1 MLAAVT
7 HAEMQGLRAGDP
19 PARGAGSPRF
29 VQAALPDAGDVAPAL
44 RRGLAAGRAQIPA
57 RFLYDELGSRLFDAI
72 TALPEYYPT
81 RTEAALLAEHLPAI
95 AAAVPVQGCTL
106 IDLGAGSCEK
116 APRLFPM
123 VRPRQ
128 YVAVDISVDFLRTA
142 LTRLQLEHPAITML
156 GVGTDFSSSLE
167 LPAAVGGERRLFFYP
182 GSSIGNFAPDEAV
195 AFLRRVRERMDGH
208 GALWIGADLQKDR
221 RVLVRA
227 YDDGLGVTAAFNRN
241 ILRHVNALAGTD
253 FAPADWRHVARYD
266 EQHGRIEMHLE
277 AERSLTVRWPGGER
291 AFAQGERIHTENS
304 YKYTPDGFRALL
316 ERAGLRQVG
325 MWTDQKGWFGFFVA
339 VPA

>member
-1 MLAAVT
+1 
-7 HAEMQGLRAGDP
+7 
-19 PARGAGSPRF
+19 
-29 VQAALPDAGDVAPAL
+29 
-44 RRGLAAGRAQIPA
+44 
-57 RFLYDELGSRLFDAI
+57 
-72 TALPEYYPT
+72 
-81 RTEAALLAEHLPAI
+81 
-95 AAAVPVQGCTL
+95 
-106 IDLGAGSCEK
+106 
-116 APRLFPM
+116 
-123 VRPRQ
+123 
-128 YVAVDISVDFLRTA
+128 
-142 LTRLQLEHPAITML
+142 
-156 GVGTDFSSSLE
+156 VGTDFSTRLE
-167 LPAAVGGERRLFFYP
+167 LPAAVGAERRLFFYP

-195 AFLRRVRERMDGH
+195 AFLRRVRERMDQH

-221 RVLVRA
+221 GTLVRA

-241 ILRHVNALAGTD
+241 ILRHANALAGTD

-277 AERSLTVRWPGGER
+277 AERNLTVRWPGGER

-325 MWTDQKGWFGFFVA
+325 MWTDAKQWFGFVVA